1 MTAFGNA
8 VTDTMLLTKRNLLH
22 YVRVPQLIAFAVI
35 QPIMFTVLFV
45 YVFGGAIATG
55 VDYVNYLI
63 PGIIVQTVVFGSMG
77 SGINIA
83 EDMQKGIMD
92 RFRSLPIARGT
103 VLAARTL
110 TDTLRNALSVL
121 IMAGVGYLMGY
132 RFDGTLL
139 DAAAALALCV
149 LIGLAFSWIATFIG
163 LMVRDT
169 QTAEIAGFTW
179 VFPVVFASSIFV
191 PVESM
196 PGWLAP
202 IAEYNP
208 ITLAADAVRG
218 LSLGPDGI
226 EAVARAAVAMGRDY
240 DPIDVASSAAGAT
253 LWSVGIIAVFAA
265 LAVWRFRRLA

>member
-8 VTDTMLLTKRNLLH
+8 ISDTMVLTKRNLMH

-45 YVFGGAIATG
+45 YVFGGAIDTG
-55 VDYVNYLI
+55 VSYVDFLI
-63 PGIIVQTVVFGSMG
+63 PGIIVQTVIFGAMG
-77 SGINIA
+77 SGISIA

-103 VLAARTL
+103 VLAARVL
-110 TDTLRNALSVL
+110 SDTFRALLSVL

-132 RFDGTLL
+132 RFHGLAGD
-139 DAAAALALCV
+139 AALALALCLLV
-149 LIGLAFSWIATFIG
+149 GLAFSWIAACIG

-191 PVESM
+191 PVATM
-196 PGWLAP
+196 PAWLQWF
-202 IAEYNP
+202 AERSP

-218 LSLGPDGI
+218 WSLARPDYG
-226 EAVARAAVAMGRDY
+226 AALG
-240 DPIDVASSAAGAT
+240 AA
-253 LWSVGIIAVFAA
+253 LWCLALIAVFSSI
-265 LAVWRFRRLA
+265 AVWRFRRLS

>member
-1 MTAFGNA
+1 MSAASVSLATRARWAVGDTLLMTQ
-8 VTDTMLLTKRNLLH
+8 RNLLH

-45 YVFGGAIATG
+45 YVFGGAIETG
-55 VDYVNYLI
+55 VSYVDFLI
-63 PGIIVQTVVFGSMG
+63 PGIIVQTVIFGSMG

-83 EDMQKGIMD
+83 EDLQKGIMD

-110 TDTLRNALSVL
+110 TDTLRNALSVF

-132 RFDGTLL
+132 RFHGTPEGAVWAVL
-139 DAAAALALCV
+139 LCV
-149 LIGLAFSWIATFIG
+149 LVGLAFAWIAATIG
-163 LMVRDT
+163 LLVRDP

-196 PGWLAP
+196 RNQSAWLAWV
-202 IAEYNP
+202 AERSP
-208 ITLAADAVRG
+208 ITLAADAVRAY
-218 LSLGPDGI
+218 SLGTPVGD
-226 EAVARAAVAMGRDY
+226 AAWQAAVWCA
-240 DPIDVASSAAGAT
+240 
-253 LWSVGIIAVFAA
+253 GIIAVFATV
-265 LAVWRFRRLA
+265 AVWRFRRLA

>member
-1 MTAFGNA
+1 VSANA
-8 VTDTMLLTKRNLLH
+8 SFMQRASWAVSDTWLMTKRNMLH

-45 YVFGGAIATG
+45 YVFGGAIQTG
-55 VDYVNYLI
+55 VDYVNFLI
-63 PGIIVQTVVFGSMG
+63 PGIIVQTVIFGSMG

-103 VLAARTL
+103 VLAARVL
-110 TDTLRNALSVL
+110 TDTVRNTISVF

-132 RFDGTLL
+132 RFEGLPGD
-139 DAAAALALCV
+139 AALAVGLCV
-149 LIGLAFSWIATFIG
+149 LIGLASTIG
-163 LMVRDT
+163 LLVRDT

-191 PVESM
+191 PVATM
-196 PGWLAP
+196 PGWLQWF
-202 IAEYNP
+202 AERSP

-218 LSLGPDGI
+218 WSLGRPDFDAAILASIWCLGI
-226 EAVARAAVAMGRDY
+226 M
-240 DPIDVASSAAGAT
+240 
-253 LWSVGIIAVFAA
+253 AVFATI
-265 LAVWRFRRLA
+265 AVWRFRRLT

>member
-1 MTAFGNA
+1 MTEATFARRASWA
-8 VTDTMLLTKRNLLH
+8 VSDTMLLTWRNLIH

-45 YVFGGAIATG
+45 YVFGGAIDTG
-55 VDYVNYLI
+55 VSYVDFLI

-110 TDTLRNALSVL
+110 ADTLRNALSVL
-121 IMAGVGYLMGY
+121 IMAGIGYLMGY
-132 RFDGTLL
+132 RFHGLAGD
-139 DAAAALALCV
+139 AALAIGLCV
-149 LIGLAFSWIATFIG
+149 LIGLAFSWIASCIG
-163 LMVRDT
+163 LLVKDT

-179 VFPVVFASSIFV
+179 VFPVVFSSSIFV
-191 PVESM
+191 PVRTM
-196 PGWLAP
+196 PDWLEA
-202 IAEYNP
+202 IASRNP
-208 ITLAADAVRG
+208 ITYAADAARG
-218 LSLGPDGI
+218 WSLGAP
-226 EAVARAAVAMGRDY
+226 DY
-240 DPIDVASSAAGAT
+240 DAALYAT
-253 LWSVGIIAVFAA
+253 IWCLGIIAVFAT